1 VDGKSAVLIDLSTV
15 GAQAVSSGAL
25 KPNQRVDVVFN
36 DNIEKVKCVATVVWT
51 SFEMAGAGGRYR
63 AGLDFVDADGG
74 PIGAYAQRHKA

>member
-63 AGLDFVDADGG
+63 DGLDFVDADGG